1 MVGVGPLAKCIK
13 WYRRQVL
20 AARRQ
25 VLAVRG
31 GVPHASTAAKYFDG
45 FRLPETGKNS
55 GEG

>member
-20 AARRQ
+20 A
-25 VLAVRG
+25 VRG
-31 GVPHASTAAKYFDG
+31 GVPHASTAAKCFDG